1 MRAPMSW
8 LAELVDVPAG
18 TTGDDVHAA
27 LVRVGLEEEA
37 LHGGDVTGP
46 LVVGRVLSFD
56 EEPQKNG
63 KTIRWVQVDVGE
75 EEPRGIVCGAA
86 NFHPD
91 DLVVVSLP
99 GAVLPGGFAISARK
113 TYGHV
118 SDGMIASERELGLGD
133 DHDGILRLNA
143 KGYDAEPGDDALALL
158 GLDDV
163 AVEVNVTPDRGYVL
177 SMRGMAREL
186 ALSTGWAYRDPAAIE
201 AGEGSGFPVTVA
213 DDAPI
218 RGIVGCGRFV
228 ARAVRGIDATR
239 ATPRWMQQRL
249 TLAGM
254 RPISI
259 AVDVTNYVMLELGQP
274 IHGYDLDLLQGGIT
288 VRRAQAG
295 ETLVTLDGATRTLD
309 PEDLLICD
317 DMGPVGL
324 AGVMG
329 GDRTEMSERTTDVL
343 VESAWFHGVSVA
355 RTARRHRLWSEA
367 SKRFERG
374 VDPALQAVAAQRVVD
389 LLVELAGGTADP
401 LGASVGDVPAPPTI
415 AFAPQD
421 AARITGAD
429 YTDAET
435 RDALVRIG
443 ATVQD
448 ADGAAHVWRVTPP
461 TWRPDLTERVDLV
474 EEAARVVGYDRI
486 PSVLPSPP
494 SGRGLTRPQRL
505 RRNVANALAA
515 SGLTEVLVAP
525 FQAEADAR
533 RVGVEPV
540 RLANPLDERRPFLR
554 TSLVPGL
561 VETAQRNVGR
571 GLTDLALFELGTVFR
586 VEGEHGTD
594 AVPAGAVR
602 PDDAVLASLDALPVQ
617 PRHVGALLLGARIAK
632 QPGQQREAF
641 GVADAIDVARRVART
656 LGLAVDVRQAQR
668 DWLHPGR
675 TAEVLLDGAVVGV
688 AGELL
693 PSLAT
698 EADLPRQV
706 AIVEL
711 DLDALVASARTSL
724 DTAVIGATPAA
735 TQDLSVVVDAD
746 VPAGE
751 VLAAVREGAGALLE
765 HVALVDDYR
774 GADLAGRKSLT
785 FALRFRDAERTLTA
799 AQATEAKL
807 AGLAL
812 ATERTGATLRE

>member
-8 LAELVDVPAG
+8 LAEHVDVPAG

-46 LVVGRVLSFD
+46 LVVGRVLSFEA
-56 EEPQKNG
+56 EEHKNG

-75 EEPRGIVCGAA
+75 AEPRGIVCGAG
-86 NFHPD
+86 NFLVD

-99 GAVLPGGFAISARK
+99 GAVLPGGFEISARK

-143 KGYDAEPGDDALALL
+143 KGYEATPGDDALALL

-177 SMRGMAREL
+177 SIRGMAREL
-186 ALSTGWAYRDPAAIE
+186 ALSTGWAFRDPAAIQ
-201 AGEGSGFPVTVA
+201 AGEGTGFPVTIA

-218 RGIVGCGRFV
+218 RGVVGCGRFV

-254 RPISI
+254 RPISL
-259 AVDVTNYVMLELGQP
+259 AVDITNYVMLELGQP

-288 VRRAQAG
+288 VRRATAG
-295 ETLVTLDGATRTLD
+295 ETIVTLDDVTRTLSH
-309 PEDLLICD
+309 EDLLICD

-329 GDRTEMSERTTDVL
+329 GNRTEMSERTTDVL
-343 VESAWFHGVSVA
+343 VEAAWFHGVSIA

-401 LGASVGDVPAPPTI
+401 LGTSVGDVPAQPSI

-421 AARITGAD
+421 ASRVTGAD
-429 YTDAET
+429 YSDDET

-443 ATVQD
+443 ATVD
-448 ADGAAHVWRVTPP
+448 AGEGTTWRVTPP
-461 TWRPDLTERVDLV
+461 TWRPDITERVDLV

-494 SGRGLTRPQRL
+494 SGSGLTRPQRL

-533 RVGVEPV
+533 RVGAEPV
-540 RLANPLDERRPFLR
+540 RLTNPLDERRPFLR

-561 VETAQRNVGR
+561 VETAQRNAGR
-571 GLTDLALFELGTVFR
+571 GLTDLALFEIGAIFR
-586 VEGEHGTD
+586 VEGDHGTD
-594 AVPAGAVR
+594 AVPVGAAR
-602 PDDAVLASLDALPVQ
+602 PDADVLATLDALPTQ
-617 PRHVGALLLGARIAK
+617 PRHVGALLLGARVAK
-632 QPGQQREAF
+632 QPGQAREAY

-675 TAEVLLDGAVVGV
+675 TAEVLLGETVVGV

-693 PSLAT
+693 PSLAAD
-698 EADLPRQV
+698 ADLPRQV
-706 AIVEL
+706 AVVEL
-711 DLDALVASARTSL
+711 DLDALVASARVSL

-735 TQDLSVVVDAD
+735 TQDLSVVVDAA
-746 VPAGE
+746 VPAGD
-751 VLAAVREGAGALLE
+751 VLAAVREGAGDLLE
-765 HVALVDDYR
+765 HVALVDDFR
-774 GADLAGRKSLT
+774 GGDLDGAKSLT

-812 ATERTGATLRE
+812 ATERTGATLRD

>member
-8 LAELVDVPAG
+8 LAEHVDVPAG

-46 LVVGRVLSFD
+46 LVVGRVLSFEA
-56 EEPQKNG
+56 EEHKNG

-75 EEPRGIVCGAA
+75 PEPRGIVCGAG
-86 NFHPD
+86 NFLVD

-99 GAVLPGGFAISARK
+99 GAVLPGGFEISARK

-143 KGYDAEPGDDALALL
+143 KGYEAQPGDDALALL

-177 SMRGMAREL
+177 SIRGMAREL
-186 ALSTGWAYRDPAAIE
+186 ALSTGWAFRDPAAIE
-201 AGEGSGFPVTVA
+201 AGEGSGFPITVA

-218 RGIVGCGRFV
+218 RGVVGCGSFV
-228 ARAVRGIDATR
+228 ARAVRGIDAS
-239 ATPRWMQQRL
+239 APTPRWMQQRL

-274 IHGYDLDLLQGGIT
+274 IHGYDLGLLQGGIT
-288 VRRAQAG
+288 VRRAAPG
-295 ETLVTLDGATRTLD
+295 ETITTLDDVTRTLST
-309 PEDLLICD
+309 EDLLICD
-317 DMGPVGL
+317 DAGPVGL

-329 GDRTEMSERTTDVL
+329 GDRTEMSATTTDVL
-343 VESAWFHGVSVA
+343 VESAWFHGVSIA

-401 LGASVGDVPAPPTI
+401 LGGAVGDVPTMPTI

-421 AARITGAD
+421 AARVTGAD
-429 YTDAET
+429 YTDDET
-435 RDALVRIG
+435 RAALVAIG
-443 ATVQD
+443 ATVTE
-448 ADGAAHVWRVTPP
+448 GTGGTWRVTPP
-461 TWRPDLTERVDLV
+461 TWRPDLAERVDLV

-505 RRNVANALAA
+505 RRAVSNALAS

-533 RVGVEPV
+533 RVGAEPV
-540 RLANPLDERRPFLR
+540 RLTNPLDERRPFLR

-571 GLTDLALFELGTVFR
+571 GLVDLGIFEVGAVFR
-586 VEGEHGTD
+586 VEGDHGTD
-594 AVPAGAVR
+594 TVPAGAAR
-602 PDDAVLASLDALPVQ
+602 PDADVLASLDALPTQ
-617 PRHVGALLLGARIAK
+617 PRHVGALLLGARVAK
-632 QPGQQREAF
+632 QPGQAREAY
-641 GVADAIDVARRVART
+641 GVADAVDVARRVARA

-675 TAEVLLDGAVVGV
+675 TAEVLVGEQVVGV

-693 PSLAT
+693 PALAL

-706 AIVEL
+706 AVVEL
-711 DLDALVASARTSL
+711 DLDALVDLARVGL

-735 TQDLSVVVDAD
+735 TQDLSVVVDAS
-746 VPAGE
+746 VPAGD
-751 VLAAVREGAGALLE
+751 VLAAVREGAGPLLE
-765 HVALVDDYR
+765 HVALVDDFR
-774 GADLAGRKSLT
+774 GGDLDGAKSLT

-812 ATERTGATLRE
+812 ATERTGATLRD

>member
-8 LAELVDVPAG
+8 LRELVDVPAG
-18 TTGDDVHAA
+18 TTGEDVHAA

-46 LVVGRVLSFD
+46 LVVGRVLSFEA
-56 EEPQKNG
+56 EEHKNG
-63 KTIRWVQVDVGE
+63 KTVRWVQVDVGE
-75 EEPRGIVCGAA
+75 AEPRGIVCGAG
-86 NFHPD
+86 NFLVD

-99 GAVLPGGFAISARK
+99 GAVLPGGFEISARK

-143 KGYDAEPGDDALALL
+143 KGYDARPGDDALALL

-163 AVEVNVTPDRGYVL
+163 AIEVNVTPDRGYVL

-201 AGEGSGFPVTVA
+201 TGSGEGFRVDVV

-218 RGIVGCGRFV
+218 RGVVGCGRFI
-228 ARAVRGIDATR
+228 ARVVRGIDATA

-274 IHGYDLDLLQGGIT
+274 IHGYDLSLLQGGIT
-288 VRRAQAG
+288 VRRATAG
-295 ETLVTLDGATRTLD
+295 ETLVTLDDVTRTLD
-309 PEDLLICD
+309 AEDLLICD
-317 DMGPVGL
+317 DAGPVGL

-329 GDRTEMSERTTDVL
+329 GARTEITAATTDVL
-343 VESAWFHGVSVA
+343 VESAWFHGISVA

-367 SKRFERG
+367 SRRFERG
-374 VDPALQAVAAQRVVD
+374 VDPALQEAAAQRVVD
-389 LLVELAGGTADP
+389 LLVELAGGAVDA
-401 LGASVGDVPAPPTI
+401 LGASIGEVPSPPTI
-415 AFAPQD
+415 AVAPRD
-421 AARITGAD
+421 AVRVTGAD
-429 YTDAET
+429 YGDDEVRT
-435 RDALVRIG
+435 ALEAIG
-443 ATVQD
+443 ATIVE
-448 ADGAAHVWRVTPP
+448 ATGGTWLVTPP
-461 TWRPDLTERVDLV
+461 TWRPDIAERVDLV

-505 RRNVANALAA
+505 RRNVSNALAA

-533 RVGVEPV
+533 RVGHEPV
-540 RLANPLDERRPFLR
+540 RLTNPLDERRPFLR
-554 TSLVPGL
+554 TALVPGL

-571 GLTDLALFELGTVFR
+571 GLTDLGLFEVGAVFR
-586 VEGEHGTD
+586 IEGDHGTD
-594 AVPAGAVR
+594 AVPAGAAR
-602 PDDAVLASLDALPVQ
+602 PDDVTLATLDALPTQ
-617 PRHVGALLLGARIAK
+617 PRHVGALLLGARLAK
-632 QPGQQREAF
+632 QPGQPREAY
-641 GVADAIDVARRVART
+641 GVADAVDVARRVART
-656 LGLAVDVRQAQR
+656 LGLDVALRQTQR

-675 TAEVLLDGAVVGV
+675 TAEVLVGGSVVGV

-693 PSLAT
+693 PSLAAA
-698 EADLPRQV
+698 ADLPRQV
-706 AIVEL
+706 AVVEL
-711 DLDALVASARTSL
+711 DLDLLISMARTSL
-724 DTAVIGATPAA
+724 DTATIGATPAA
-735 TQDLSVVVDAD
+735 TQDLSVVVDAS
-746 VPAGE
+746 VPAGD

-774 GADLAGRKSLT
+774 GTDLEGAKSLT
-785 FALRFRDAERTLTA
+785 FALRFRDPERTLTA

-812 ATERTGATLRE
+812 ATERTGAALRD